1 MNIRECLREGI
12 DTRLAN
18 RHFKGGLGAV
28 TDFVGLTDYKGAEQ
42 QQAAASAAIAQGNKD
57 ALQISRENI
66 AFQREQFDYQKEQYA
81 DWEAV
86 YGDLQK
92 NLGDY
97 YNSISGS
104 SVASKQL
111 SAQASA
117 YAQADKELTQ
127 ALAQRGISGSGIEAA
142 ARTTMSMQKANQT
155 AQVRATADEQAAQ
168 QKLGFL
174 GVGLGQGTQ
183 MLGIQ
188 TQQAGNVGSA
198 FNTAAG
204 NIISSSNAAG
214 QVGSAFAQ
222 GTQSGSFGMAQ
233 GMLSAT
239 GSVVGGMAQ
248 GGTGLFKPSDF
259 RFKNNI
265 VLINTIKGINIYSWD
280 WNDFAYTYLTPAYLY
295 RSIGVIA
302 QELEITYPELVTTD
316 SKGYKLVNYA
326 ELRKI
331 IGETYE

>member
-28 TDFVGLTDYKGAEQ
+28 TDFVGLTDYKGAEAS
-42 QQAAASAAIAQGNKD
+42 QAAATAAIAQGSKD

-66 AFQREQFDYQKEQYA
+66 AFQREQMTYQKEQYA

-97 YNSISGS
+97 YNSVSGS

-127 ALAQRGISGSGIEAA
+127 SLAQRGISGSGVEAA
-142 ARTTMSMQKANQT
+142 ARTTMAMQKANQT
-155 AQVRATADEQAAQ
+155 AQIRATADEQAAQ
-168 QKLGFL
+168 QKAGFL
-174 GVGLGQGTQ
+174 SLGMGQGTQ
-183 MLGIQ
+183 LLGIQ

-198 FNTAAG
+198 FNTAASNVLQG
-204 NIISSSNAAG
+204 GISQG
-214 QVGSAFAQ
+214 QIGSAFAQ
-222 GTQSGSFGMAQ
+222 GTQSGSFAMGQSLIPKVNINA
-233 GMLSAT
+233 
-239 GSVVGGMAQ
+239 
-248 GGTGLFKPSDF
+248 SDF

-265 VLINTIKGINIYSWD
+265 VLIKTIDGINIYSWE
-280 WNDFAYTYLTPAYLY
+280 WNDFAKSYIEELSEAY
-295 RSIGVIA
+295 GVIA
-302 QELEITYPELVTTD
+302 QELETLYPSLVYTD
-316 SKGYKLVNYA
+316 SKGYKSVDYTGL
-326 ELRKI
+326 KQI
-331 IGETYE
+331 IGEF